1 MFNKKL
7 IFPLLACVAVAAH
20 ADVVSEDSARHLAAE
35 FFSASGHDRLASADS
50 LDLAYVGG
58 NESHPLYYVF
68 NAHEGP
74 GYIIVSADDCT
85 APVLGYST
93 DGRYDASAVP
103 PAMSWMLQGLAKEIK
118 AAPGLQKPVTLAE
131 RRRLVSRAA
140 TSNQRILLTTPQWRQ
155 EAPFNRHIPGNALTG
170 CVGTAMAMIMK
181 YHEYPQRGTGSY
193 DGVSF
198 DVTYDWDNMRMD
210 NYRSGYT
217 DAEAEAVSTLIY
229 HTAASI
235 GTQFGYSGSSAYE
248 VKVPA
253 ALVNYFGYD
262 PGVSYRKRSETRT
275 QAEFDRLVENEIRSS
290 RPVLYCGQDVT
301 AGHAFVV
308 DGFDPLSGMIHVNWG
323 WGGADG
329 NSNGGWYATT
339 ALNPTVSQSHS
350 FNNLTT
356 IIYNIK
362 PGNGTNTAWSPL
374 HITADGRQ
382 PGMSSDLQGDL
393 ASGKEFTVR
402 VGNVKNLS
410 YDTFSGKFAVA
421 LFDAAGAFKCTLSKV
436 DAMTLSGMAI
446 YPAAT
451 VAYTCRLP
459 EGTQVADG
467 DMIRMATSA
476 DNGATW
482 LPMAGELVTVNEI
495 PAKGAVPQYF
505 TVTTPVGIS
514 GATFTGADKVIKGW
528 NYTFRVVPSNPD
540 RDVVTVKGNGYLLT
554 AGADY
559 TYTIGNVLDDTEI
572 AVYVQPASEVREKRS
587 IWVGQ
592 PGTLESLISAADAGT
607 VKDLTL
613 FGTVD
618 ARDFA
623 FMKASMK
630 LTRLDLSGVRIAA
643 NGSNQAN
650 AIPREAFRNLW
661 SLKEVILPL
670 SVNRLNNGCFRA
682 CGITS
687 IVIPAA
693 VSTYEYNVFNAASYL
708 KDVWVLNSKPAFVN
722 WCVFR
727 GTPSNRTVHC
737 VNESAANAYR
747 SNQYWNQPDID
758 AGVTF
763 TSPSQDG
770 NSFPVATD
778 CAFAVMED
786 KDVKFTCDTEPG
798 RYAPGT
804 KVVFQAEHIADN
816 DNRMDVY
823 ANSTLLKPDAQGN
836 YTATLSAGTIIH
848 FDLVEP
854 MAVSTLASPWVITD
868 ATGSVGMLTDMV
880 NVMPGAPFSIRI
892 NAFDAPSK
900 AFWALAL
907 TSADGRIKEFISEIG
922 NWSADPGTNFKMT
935 VSCCVKEATV
945 REGNLIRMVTSINKK
960 DWKLVNGANEN
971 VVAAIPALNN
981 ATPVYNFTF
990 PEGIEKLANLSGIET
1005 SAVRGRDLT
1014 FKITPKSAGN
1024 VITMLVNGKPY
1035 AKEVKSISYSFIAKE
1050 DLDFDIR
1057 VITPD
1062 QMEAVVFDLQPGERL
1077 WDPTNTELKN
1087 QRRDALRPKVV
1098 VKGNIDYTDLG
1109 LFREQ
1114 KAWSTVV
1121 SLDLSGATI
1130 VADRSNPTA
1139 YSANE
1144 MPANSFLP
1152 TNTVGTPVIKLKDL
1166 KFPATVKRIGASAL
1180 AGCSNITELELPLD
1194 LYNDETIY
1202 WNGKNRPHQGGL
1214 RASCFKGC
1222 VNLKTLY
1229 CYAAPVNGKV
1239 HHLDFNSPTSWMGNN
1254 PTITSPI
1261 PYNDKLGIT
1270 DPSKVSVVVK
1280 PEYFNTY
1287 TTRHDNGSENP
1298 AFYDGWYNGWV
1309 YNGFNIVYDYPVYG
1323 VNFDV
1328 TRCFTKDAKFDISK
1342 AVSFLGDNTKL
1353 NSQEFSG
1360 QLCIAV
1366 KSDAATRPEGVD
1378 AYGAARQVKVYDN
1391 GKLLSDDK
1399 IAQDGTV
1406 SLTYYN
1412 PNDLANK
1419 DLVGNHNIDVVYFY
1433 DVTFNC
1439 ASENLRIAPVVR
1451 NNATELGDEAT
1462 EFEYL
1467 DYYNAVAPVLQSVKE
1482 DSQVRFKVVINDL
1495 DPTQVRPVVKV
1506 GENVVAADE
1515 EGYYTVEV
1523 TDGDVDVNVYTV
1535 PVNGA
1540 VLTPEEVAAINP
1552 EEAADVTSIGLAGD
1566 IAPDAVVELVN
1577 KLPALEELDL
1587 SALTQALPEGAMS
1600 GKETLVTVTLPAA
1613 AAIEANTFNGCS
1625 NLTNVVIPECV
1636 DVIGEG
1642 AFKNCGSLK
1651 SLNLSGITG
1660 VGADAFSGCGRMTSI
1675 IFTAARP
1682 DAQPAAVRRAAH
1694 AQAVEGFDAAAF
1706 NGLNPNCVVYLDEG
1720 VAVPENAG
1728 VNYVQVRQDAGS
1740 ESGRV
1745 YEAVNDIV
1753 ISPENDFQAVNAFSM
1768 PAGRTISMQTQL
1780 GAAITGNKG
1789 WKALVVPFAPAKV
1802 TDAAGNEMNRYIRDA
1817 ESDQH
1822 GHYMTAS
1829 LGADGTLQLTE
1840 QILPNTPYLAGL
1852 YQVEG
1857 DAAVRF
1863 VAEGCEVPQTPAE
1876 IRLEG
1881 PEYGLMA
1888 TLSRRDMPAAGTY
1901 LLREDGSAFD
1911 AAGAPVAVNSEND
1924 GEDSSEVV
1932 VTVSPFSVYAV
1943 SPAEVSGFPVSVEV
1957 SDPVPTGV
1965 DVSAEVS
1972 GFRIARENGALVVY
1986 SDSETTLDVYDV
1998 AGRHVAELR
2007 IAPGRNVIDTL
2018 ASGVYIIRGQKVVL

>member
-7 IFPLLACVAVAAH
+7 LFPLLACVAMTAH
-20 ADVVSEDSARHLAAE
+20 ADVVSEVNARHLAAE
-35 FFSASGHDRLASADS
+35 FFSAGGHDRLASADA
-50 LDLAYVGG
+50 LDLACIGG
-58 NESHPLYYVF
+58 SESHPLYYVF

-85 APVLGYST
+85 APVLGYSM

-118 AAPGLQKPVTLAE
+118 AAPALQKPVPLAE
-131 RRRLVSRAA
+131 RRRLVGRAA
-140 TSNQRILLTTPQWRQ
+140 TSNQRIELSTPKWSQ
-155 EAPFNRHIPGNALTG
+155 EAPFNRHVPGNALTG

-181 YHEYPQRGTGSY
+181 YHEYPQQGTGSY
-193 DGVSF
+193 DGVGF
-198 DVTYDWDNMRMD
+198 DVTYDWANMRMD

-275 QAEFDRLVENEIRSS
+275 QAEFDQLVENEIRNR

-308 DGFDPLSGMIHVNWG
+308 DGYDPLSGLIHVNWG

-393 ASGKEFTVR
+393 TAGKTFTVR

-436 DAMTLSGMAI
+436 DGMTLSGMAI

-451 VAYTCRLP
+451 VAYSCRLP
-459 EGTQVADG
+459 EGSEVADG

-505 TVTTPVGIS
+505 TVTTPSAIS
-514 GATFTGADKVIKGW
+514 GATFSGAGKVIKGW
-528 NYTFRVVPSNPD
+528 DYTFKVVPSNPD
-540 RDVVTVKGNGYLLT
+540 RDVVSVKGNGYLLT

-559 TYTIGNVLDDTEI
+559 TYTISNVLDDTEI

-592 PGTLESLISAADAGT
+592 PGSLESLIQAADAAT
-607 VKDLTL
+607 IKDLTL
-613 FGTVD
+613 FGTID

-661 SLKEVILPL
+661 SLKEVILPS

-727 GTPSNRTVHC
+727 GAPSNRTVHC
-737 VNESAANAYR
+737 VNESAADAYR
-747 SNQYWNQPDID
+747 ANQYWNQPDID

-763 TSPSQDG
+763 TCPSQDG
-770 NSFPVATD
+770 NPFPVASD
-778 CAFAVMED
+778 CAFAMMED
-786 KDVKFTCDTEPG
+786 KDVKFTCDTDPG

-836 YTATLSAGTIIH
+836 YAVTLSAGTIIH

-854 MAVSTLASPWVITD
+854 MAVSPLESPWVITD

-880 NVMPGAPFSIRI
+880 NVVPGAPFSIRI
-892 NAFDAPSK
+892 NAFDAPGK

-922 NWSADPGTNFKMT
+922 NWSAEPGFNFKMT

-945 REGNLIRMVTSINKK
+945 REGNLIRMVTSIDKK
-960 DWKLVNGANEN
+960 NWKLVNGSNEN

-981 ATPVYNFTF
+981 ATPVYNFTL
-990 PEGIEKLANLSGIET
+990 PEGIEKLANLSGIVT

-1024 VITMLVNGKPY
+1024 VITMLVNGTPY

-1050 DLDFDIR
+1050 NLDFDIR
-1057 VITPD
+1057 VIAPD

-1077 WDPTNTELKN
+1077 WDPTNTTLMKERKE
-1087 QRRDALRPKVV
+1087 ALRPKVV
-1098 VKGNIDYTDLG
+1098 VKGSIDYTDLG
-1109 LFREQ
+1109 LFRIFQ
-1114 KAWSTVV
+1114 AWNTVV

-1130 VADRSNPTA
+1130 VADRSNPTGYPA
-1139 YSANE
+1139 DE

-1152 TNTVGTPVIKLKDL
+1152 SSAFDTPTIKLKEL

-1180 AGCSNITELELPLD
+1180 KGCSNITELELPLN
-1194 LYNDETIY
+1194 LYNDATVNID
-1202 WNGKNRPHQGGL
+1202 GTNRKHQGGL
-1214 RASCFKGC
+1214 RPGCFTGC
-1222 VNLKTLY
+1222 DNLTTLY
-1229 CYAAPVNGKV
+1229 CYATPVNGKV
-1239 HHLDFNSPTSWMGNN
+1239 HHLDFSSPTYKSVNM
-1254 PTITSPI
+1254 PSE
-1261 PYNDKLGIT
+1261 YNDKLGLS
-1270 DPSKVSVVVK
+1270 DPSKVSVVVL
-1280 PEYFNTY
+1280 PEYFNIYKTP
-1287 TTRHDNGSENP
+1287 HGDASDI
-1298 AFYDGWYNGWV
+1298 FYDDWFNGWML
-1309 YNGFNIVYDYPVYG
+1309 NNFNIVYDYPVYG

-1328 TRCFTKDAKFDISK
+1328 TRCFTKDSKFDISK
-1342 AVSFLGDNTKL
+1342 AVSFLGDNTKQ
-1353 NSQEFSG
+1353 NSLDFSG

-1366 KSDAATRPEGVD
+1366 KSTAARAEGVD
-1378 AYGAARQVKVYDN
+1378 AYDAARQVKVYDN

-1412 PNDLANK
+1412 PNNLSNK
-1419 DLVGNHNIDVVYFY
+1419 ELVGDHNIDVVYFY
-1433 DVTFNC
+1433 DVKFEC
-1439 ASENLRIAPVVR
+1439 ASANLNIDPVVR
-1451 NNATELGDEAT
+1451 NNETLGDEAT
-1462 EFEYL
+1462 EFECLNY
-1467 DYYNAVAPVLQSVKE
+1467 DNAAAPVLQSVKE
-1482 DSQVRFKVVINDL
+1482 DSPVRFKVGIIDI
-1495 DPTQVRPVVKV
+1495 DAAQVRPVVKV

-1515 EGYYTVEV
+1515 EGYYTVAV
-1523 TDGDVDVNVYTV
+1523 TDGDVVVNVYTV

-1552 EEAADVTSIGLAGD
+1552 EEAVDVTSISLAGG

-1587 SALTQALPEGAMS
+1587 SALTEALPEGAMM
-1600 GKETLVTVTLPAA
+1600 GKETLVTVTLPGA
-1613 AAIEANTFNGCS
+1613 AAIEANTFKGCS

-1636 DVIGEG
+1636 DVIGAG
-1642 AFKNCGSLK
+1642 AFKDCGSLK

-1660 VGADAFSGCGRMTSI
+1660 VGADAFSGCDRMTNI

-1694 AQAVEGFDAAAF
+1694 APAVDGFHADAF

-1720 VAVPENAG
+1720 VAVPGNAG

-1740 ESGRV
+1740 VSGRV

-1753 ISPENDFQAVNAFSM
+1753 ISPENDFQAVNAFNM

-1817 ESDQH
+1817 ASDQH

-1829 LGADGTLQLTE
+1829 LGADGDLQLTG

-1852 YQVEG
+1852 YQEDGSAV
-1857 DAAVRF
+1857 VRF
-1863 VAEGCEVPQTPAE
+1863 VAEGCEVPQTPSE
-1876 IRLEG
+1876 IRMEG
-1881 PEYGLMA
+1881 PEYDLMA
-1888 TLSRRDMPAAGTY
+1888 TLSHRDMPAAGTY

-1911 AAGAPVAVNSEND
+1911 AVGAPAAEDSESD
-1924 GEDSSEVV
+1924 GEDTPEAV
-1932 VTVSPFSVYAV
+1932 VTVGPFSVYAV
-1943 SPAEVSGFPVSVEV
+1943 SSVQVSSFPVSVEV

-1965 DVSAEVS
+1965 DTVGEVS
-1972 GFRIARENGALVVY
+1972 GFRVARENGALVIY
-1986 SDSETTLDVYDV
+1986 SDSETALDVYDV
-1998 AGRHVAELR
+1998 AGRRVAELW
-2007 IAPGRNVIDTL
+2007 IAPGRNVIDAL